1 MLQVKQSQLDREQVA
16 REIAEKLG
24 RSPGVSYTEIAK
36 KAADFGRTQ
45 LAIKVYLKTA
55 LFFIYNYY
63 VIDINIQYIL
73 QLYK

>member
-1 MLQVKQSQLDREQVA
+1 MFFEYSILQVKQSQLDREQVA

-45 LAIKVYLKTA
+45 LAIKV
-55 LFFIYNYY
+55 
-63 VIDINIQYIL
+63 
-73 QLYK
+73 